1 MMLSNEG
8 LDRVLKNPDGLD
20 MEEKSAAANENHW
33 SVEND
38 QSQASYETDIENVS
52 ETLWQSSQRNY
63 LEHLVFG
70 F

>member
-8 LDRVLKNPDGLD
+8 LDRVLKNPDGPD
-20 MEEKSAAANENHW
+20 MEEKSAAANENPW

-63 LEHLVFG
+63 LEHIVFE

>member
-8 LDRVLKNPDGLD
+8 LDRVLKNPDGPD
-20 MEEKSAAANENHW
+20 MEEKSAASNENPW
-33 SVEND
+33 TVKND
-38 QSQASYETDIENVS
+38 QSMASYENDIENVS

>member
-8 LDRVLKNPDGLD
+8 LDRVLKNPDGPD
-20 MEEKSAAANENHW
+20 MEEKSAAANENPW
-33 SVEND
+33 SVKID

-63 LEHLVFG
+63 LEHMFFG

>member
-8 LDRVLKNPDGLD
+8 LDRVLKNPDGPD
-20 MEEKSAAANENHW
+20 MEEKSAAANENPW

>member
-8 LDRVLKNPDGLD
+8 LDRVLKNPDGPD
-20 MEEKSAAANENHW
+20 MEEKSAAANENPW
-33 SVEND
+33 SIEND
-38 QSQASYETDIENVS
+38 QSHSSYETDIENVS

-63 LEHLVFG
+63 LEHIVFG

>member
-8 LDRVLKNPDGLD
+8 LDRVLKNPDGPD
-20 MEEKSAAANENHW
+20 MENESAAANENPW
-33 SVEND
+33 SIEND
-38 QSQASYETDIENVS
+38 QSHSSYETDIENVS

-63 LEHLVFG
+63 LEHIVFG